1 MTLATELLL
10 MAYKLLHQ
18 SMNHLTRTNIIKQE
32 SLAMTDGSLLIYNI
46 DITIQTEQEHSIAY
60 QKIKYLNNVSLIE
73 PIELGLVHLLC
84 DCPDGEPEDDFGEAA
99 SPTIEEI
106 LTADDYPESAE

>member
-1 MTLATELLL
+1 

-32 SLAMTDGSLLIYNI
+32 SLAMTDGSQLIYNI

-60 QKIKYLNNVSLIE
+60 QKIKDLNNISLIE
-73 PIELGLVHLLC
+73 SIELGLVHLLC
-84 DCPDGEPEDDFGEAA
+84 DCPDTEPVSQEQQVIDFYLQDDEDPNDSIEPGAEENAA
-99 SPTIEEI
+99 
-106 LTADDYPESAE
+106 